1 VKTSNINLVKEIP
14 LLEMDQVQLV
24 HIYATK
30 LSLLSR
36 KQRVI
41 FDLLS
46 SGMMVKDIA
55 KHLELAEI
63 TVKVVKAR
71 VMVLLGVTTLQELA
85 VIDKCTSCNYVKQ
98 HL

>member
-1 VKTSNINLVKEIP
+1 MKTANINSVKEIP

-24 HIYATK
+24 KIYAQK
-30 LSLLSR
+30 LTLLNK

-55 KHLELAEI
+55 KHLKLAEI
-63 TVKVVKAR
+63 TVKVIKAR
-71 VMVLLGVTTLQELA
+71 AMVLLGEGVPNF
-85 VIDKCTSCNYVKQ
+85 V
-98 HL
+98 